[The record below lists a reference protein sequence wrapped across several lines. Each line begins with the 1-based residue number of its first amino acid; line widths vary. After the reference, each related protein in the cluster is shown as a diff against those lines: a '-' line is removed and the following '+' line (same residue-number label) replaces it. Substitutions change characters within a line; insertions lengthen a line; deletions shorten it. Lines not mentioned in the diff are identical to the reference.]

1 MVVTTRAKKGL
12 LAAAAGALLLFFW
25 LLWPLDF
32 FVRPDTPALPRLD
45 WAEGQTFGEGAAATA
60 QQPLEVRFRPGQK
73 HFSGFYLYLGRQQ
86 AQGGSLV
93 LTVLDAAGRERSAQR
108 LELAGLSLPAW
119 QKIPVQGSYKAGE
132 EYTLRISAGEGSPPI
147 DLLTVADA
155 LIPEET
161 LSGSIPLRYA
171 YDAPVFSTADKLLLS
186 LCLAGLFGL
195 FAAGLLGEFRGRG
208 LLRGAAVF
216 LLLTALAAQ
225 NGLYGSLDEG
235 NRPFFVGFQDN
246 SEALVTG
253 AIAASREP
261 DCPEPGRWGLYTYN
275 TVEPQRTD
283 EEWDQGY
290 ARRKPAI
297 QLRFSGYTWNVAVA
311 GNRVRFA
318 NGAELMI
325 EKAEENTQEE
335 LILTLQAAGPL
346 SAAEYGPLRQAA
358 FVNPSGEVYPAVSIS
373 PYVSQYGL
381 QGRVFVFLSRF
392 IGVENMH
399 LLCCLALALVFS
411 AITFLIAQ
419 RYGPLLAGVF
429 YLTFLLAPKVTNF
442 ARNLYW
448 VEFTW
453 FIPMAVGLFFLWKKE
468 NAGCRLLSYAAAF
481 AALFIKSLCGYEYLS
496 TIMVALVMFPLAELA
511 VTLSGRQ
518 KKEAARLFW
527 GTFALGIMALLGFAA
542 ALLIHAWYRGGG
554 DLWTGVINI
563 YRQDV
568 LRRTVGSLS
577 LGLGGAAQASANVS
591 AWQVLC
597 MYFHV
602 PQQLVTG
609 IDGNLFPF
617 VCTVPLLIF
626 CLDYRAKRLELLPL
640 CLYLLSFFAAVSWF
654 VLAKDHSY
662 VHVTLNLVLWYFGY
676 VQVCL
681 YVILKKFLQLF
692 AKEPLLRQLGIQS

>member
-1 MVVTTRAKKGL
+1 MTMRAKKGL

-32 FVRPDTPALPRLD
+32 FVHLDTPPLPRLD
-45 WAEGQTFGEGAAATA
+45 WAQGQAFGEGTAATA
-60 QQPLEVRFRPGQK
+60 QQPLEVRFRPGQR

-86 AQGGSLV
+86 AEGGSLV

-108 LELAGLSLPAW
+108 LELAGLSLPSW
-119 QKIPVQGSYKAGE
+119 QKIPVRGSYKAGE

-208 LLRGAAVF
+208 LLRGASVF
-216 LLLTALAAQ
+216 LLLTVLAAQ
-225 NGLYGSLDEG
+225 NGLRGSMDQA
-235 NRPFFVGFQDN
+235 NMPYFVSFQDY

-253 AIAASREP
+253 AIAVSREP
-261 DCPEPGRWGLYTYN
+261 DCPEQGRWGLYTYN

-290 ARRKPAI
+290 ARGEPAI
-297 QLRFSGYTWNVAVA
+297 QLHFSDYTWKVAVA

-318 NGAELMI
+318 NGAELVI
-325 EKAEENTQEE
+325 EKAEENTREE
-335 LILTLQAAGPL
+335 LILTLQADGPL
-346 SAAEYGPLRQAA
+346 SAAEYGPLRQAV
-358 FVNPSGEVYPAVSIS
+358 FITPSGESYPAVSYS
-373 PYVSQYGL
+373 PYISQYGL

-399 LLCCLALALVFS
+399 LLCCLALALTFS
-411 AITFLIAQ
+411 SITFLIAR

-429 YLTFLLAPKVTNF
+429 YMTLLLAPKVTNF

-453 FIPMAVGLFFLWKKE
+453 FIPMAVGLFFLWKSDDPR
-468 NAGCRLLSYAAAF
+468 GRLLSYAAAF
-481 AALFIKSLCGYEYLS
+481 AALFVRSLCGYEYVS
-496 TIMVALVMFPLAELA
+496 TIMLGMILFPLAELVLA
-511 VTLSGRQ
+511 LHGRR
-518 KKEAARLFW
+518 KKEASRLFW
-527 GTFALGIMALLGFAA
+527 GIFILGAMALLGFAA
-542 ALLIHAWYRGGG
+542 AILAHAWYRGGG
-554 DLWTGVINI
+554 DLWAGVVTI
-563 YRQDV
+563 YQKDA
-568 LRRTVGSLS
+568 LRRTVGAYP
-577 LGLGGAAQASANVS
+577 LGPGGEMLPSAEASV
-591 AWQVLC
+591 WQVLC

-609 IDGNLFPF
+609 IDGNLFPLI
-617 VCTVPLLIF
+617 CIVPLMIF
-626 CLDYRAKRLELLPL
+626 CFDYRAKRLDLLSL
-640 CLYLLSFFAAVSWF
+640 CLYLFSFIAAVSWF

-662 VHVTLNLVLWYFGY
+662 VHETLNIVLWYFGY

-681 YVILKKFLQLF
+681 YVLLKKFLQLF

>member
-25 LLWPLDF
+25 LLWPLDY

-45 WAEGQTFGEGAAATA
+45 LAGGQNTPVTDR
-60 QQPLEVRFRPGQK
+60 QPLEVRFRPGQK
-73 HFSGFYLYLGRQQ
+73 HFSGFYLYLGEQ
-86 AQGGSLV
+86 AEGGSLV
-93 LTVLDAAGRERSAQR
+93 LTVLDAAGRERSVQR
-108 LELAGLSLPAW
+108 LELAGLSPSSW
-119 QKIPVQGSYKAGE
+119 QKIPVRGSYKAGE

-147 DLLTVADA
+147 NLLTGAETE
-155 LIPEET
+155 IPGET
-161 LSGSIPLRYA
+161 LSGSAPLHYA

-225 NGLYGSLDEG
+225 NGLRGSLDEA
-235 NRPFFVGFQDN
+235 NKAYFLNFQLN
-246 SEALVTG
+246 SEELVTG
-253 AIAASREP
+253 AIAVSREP
-261 DCPEPGRWGLYTYN
+261 DCPEPGRWGLYFYN
-275 TVEPQRTD
+275 TVEPQITN

-290 ARRKPAI
+290 ARQVPAI
-297 QLRFSGYTWNVAVA
+297 QLYASGRNQMLTAD

-318 NGAELMI
+318 NGAEFVI
-325 EKAEENTQEE
+325 EQTKESDEGNLIVMLKAE
-335 LILTLQAAGPL
+335 APL

-358 FVNPSGEVYPAVSIS
+358 FVDPSGEVYPAVSYV

-468 NAGCRLLSYAAAF
+468 NAGGRLLSYAAAF

-511 VTLSGRQ
+511 VALIGRQ

-542 ALLIHAWYRGGG
+542 ALLVHAWYRGGG
-554 DLWTGVINI
+554 DLWTGVLNI

-568 LRRTVGSLS
+568 LRRTVGSYP
-577 LGLGGAAQASANVS
+577 LGFGGESQTSVDVS

-597 MYFHV
+597 MYFRV
-602 PQQLVTG
+602 SQQLVTG

-617 VCTVPLLIF
+617 ICLTPLAIF
-626 CLDYRAKRLELLPL
+626 YLDHRAGRLDLLPL

-654 VLAKDHSY
+654 VLAKEHSY
-662 VHVTLNLVLWYFGY
+662 IHETLNLVLWYFGY